1 MLMEATSNATSYELL
16 QVHPAAP
23 LDLITAA
30 YWRLAGQAQT
40 RRASDPAAEL
50 ALHLLTRA
58 YQVLADPAQRAA
70 YDAAIGIKEQALAP
84 KLPHRRRG
92 WRGRTGQHQRIDAG
106 VDYYDIL
113 RVVPEAEPS
122 IIAEAYSTLRNYY
135 VRLVNSG
142 YSNANLLD
150 FLEEAYAVTSNAESR
165 RQYDD
170 ERNRGGAHAVAN
182 ARKNGQKPAPVQSAA
197 ASPPSTATAGERSSM
212 AAPAERTAPQERSSA
227 VPATQTDLPQ
237 RATAR
242 PTAAAEGSRGGL
254 LSSIGSAGGVI
265 GALGRQ
271 FGSLSRREQQQVEEK
286 LAQREQQV
294 DTVEAEEALLLRLS
308 ATAASSDE
316 AQGAGAP
323 LARLTLIE
331 GPGSGATFELSRFPL
346 TLGGD
351 GDCDIT
357 LPGLASR
364 QARLLYRDGRFVVYN
379 LASPDSRAETAP
391 WWILESG
398 DDLTVGPYK
407 LRFTATHD

>member
-1 MLMEATSNATSYELL
+1 MQATSNVTSYELL

-40 RRASDPAAEL
+40 RRASDPAAESE
-50 ALHLLTRA
+50 LHLLTRA
-58 YQVLADPAQRAA
+58 YQMLADPVKRAA
-70 YDAAIGIKEQALAP
+70 YDAGIGIKDQALAP

-92 WRGRTGQHQRIDAG
+92 WQGRSGQHQRIDAG

-122 IIAEAYSTLRNYY
+122 IIAEAYSNLRNYY
-135 VRLVNSG
+135 IRLVNSG
-142 YSNANLLD
+142 YAKADLLD
-150 FLEEAYAVTSNAESR
+150 YLEEAYGVTSDVESR
-165 RQYDD
+165 RRYD
-170 ERNRGGAHAVAN
+170 EKRNRGGSHTVAS
-182 ARKNGQKPAPVQSAA
+182 AGENGQKPAPAQAIG
-197 ASPPSTATAGERSSM
+197 ASGPPPMTAGEQPSPSAVSELMAAPERVATQPE
-212 AAPAERTAPQERSSA
+212 AAPAEGA
-227 VPATQTDLPQ
+227 DL
-237 RATAR
+237 AR
-242 PTAAAEGSRGGL
+242 RPAAAADGSRGGL
-254 LSSIGSAGGVI
+254 LSSIGTAGGVI

-271 FGSLSRREQQQVEEK
+271 LGSISRREQQQVEEK
-286 LAQREQQV
+286 LAQRVQDQA
-294 DTVEAEEALLLRLS
+294 DTVEAEEALLSRLS
-308 ATAASSDE
+308 ASAAGLETAR
-316 AQGAGAP
+316 GPGAP

-357 LPGLASR
+357 LPGLATR

-379 LASPDSRAETAP
+379 LASPDSSAETAP

-407 LRFTATHD
+407 LRFTATRD

>member
-1 MLMEATSNATSYELL
+1 MEPTSNATSYELL

-40 RRASDPAAEL
+40 RRASDHAAEL

-58 YQVLADPAQRAA
+58 YQVLADPAQRAL
-70 YDAAIGIKEQALAP
+70 YDAAIGIKDQALAP

-92 WRGRTGQHQRIDAG
+92 RRGRTGQHQRIDAG

-142 YSNANLLD
+142 YSKADLLD

-165 RQYDD
+165 REYDD
-170 ERNRGGAHAVAN
+170 ERNRGSDHSVAD
-182 ARKNGQKPAPVQSAA
+182 AGKNGQKPAPVQSAA
-197 ASPPSTATAGERSSM
+197 ASPPSTATAAERSSI
-212 AAPAERTAPQERSSA
+212 AAPAERTAPQDRSPA

-237 RATAR
+237 RARAG
-242 PTAAAEGSRGGL
+242 PTAAEEGSRGGL

-286 LAQREQQV
+286 LAQREQQQV

-308 ATAASSDE
+308 ATAASSDK
-316 AQGAGAP
+316 AQGAAAP

-357 LPGLASR
+357 LPGLAAR

-379 LASPDSRAETAP
+379 LASPDSSAETAP

-407 LRFTATHD
+407 LRFTATRD